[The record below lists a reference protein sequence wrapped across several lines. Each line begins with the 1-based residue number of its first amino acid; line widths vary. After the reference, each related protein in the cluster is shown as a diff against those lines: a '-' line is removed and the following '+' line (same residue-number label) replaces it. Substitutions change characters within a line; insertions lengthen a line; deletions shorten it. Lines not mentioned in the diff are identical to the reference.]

1 MFFFSKRA
9 GHAKA
14 QRHSEHYARFRFRD
28 CTQGFAWAGLDTP
41 PPRGPEPPWT
51 AHKTEAPT
59 PHQEVPSPLLHRSR
73 GLGWRRLGRR
83 RGFRR
88 GSALALAAGQVP
100 SHRRAVEKVKGCRK
114 WNFQRVFRLQEI
126 SVLHAPIGGLLQR
139 HRHQVRQRHRAV
151 VHLAN
156 RMAKRIRIRVGKTT
170 RHSSAFRGIQTHV
183 LWEVGA
189 LCVLKLDGW
198 LLA

>member
-1 MFFFSKRA
+1 MKFIIETYFFSKRA
-9 GHAKA
+9 GQAKA
-14 QRHSEHYARFRFRD
+14 QRRSEHYSRFRFMGG
-28 CTQGFAWAGLDTP
+28 TPGFAGAGPD
-41 PPRGPEPPWT
+41 PPRT
-51 AHKTEAPT
+51 AHQTEAPT

-73 GLGWRRLGRR
+73 ELGWRRLGRR

-88 GSALALAAGQVP
+88 GSAAVATGQVP
-100 SHRRAVEKVKGCRK
+100 SHRRAVEKVQGRRK
-114 WNFQRVFRLQEI
+114 WNFQRVFREI
-126 SVLHAPIGGLLQR
+126 FVLHAPIGGLLQR

-170 RHSSAFRGIQTHV
+170 RHSAFRGIQTHG

-189 LCVLKLDGW
+189 LGVLKLDGW